1 MYPAALKELKS
12 LSFFTIYCKR
22 LNPLRKIRY
31 DSVYLESTPFNRLA
45 MTDIFISYSH
55 KDEAWKD
62 ALQRHLKV
70 LQTHNAFSIWDD
82 RQIELGANWLPAIEG
97 AIEQAKVALL
107 LVSSDFLTSEFVTR
121 QEIPRFLQRREAEGL
136 QVVPIIIRPCAWVTV
151 PWLAALQGGTKDN
164 RPLAQFALGS
174 FESEQAFSEITLKVY
189 NLLQTAQQAAELK
202 RLAELSR
209 LAEQERLEQAR
220 LQREAEARRL
230 AQERAER
237 EATEQLK
244 QAQAA
249 AKKAEQERFKREQAE
264 SNRLE
269 RERQKAEQGES
280 SSGKKS
286 TWLWGGLGAS
296 ALLGAVVWAMQSK
309 STEIPP
315 VQPSTTASSAP
326 AIETTPTPE
335 KVAEPDK
342 PILPIPELVTINGG
356 SFEMGCKLGR
366 DDVEGGCQDD
376 EKPLHTVK
384 IADFQISRTEITRGQ
399 FRAFIEATG
408 HKTTAEKE
416 GSCFGDKTGKGE
428 WDDVAGNSWL
438 KPGFEQTDE
447 HPVVCVSWEDTQA
460 YVEWLNQAD
469 AGKNY
474 RLPSEAEWEYA
485 ARGGNQK
492 NAYPWGQDGSG
503 KLACQGANLAD
514 QDLKNHYPNWQWSIA
529 NCKDG
534 YVYTAPVGQFGKNA
548 DDLLDM
554 HGNVWEWTE
563 DCYHDSYEKAP
574 QDGSAW
580 EEKSCV
586 NRVLRGGSWD
596 DGPQYLRSADRSWI
610 VPSIRFSNLGFRIS
624 RTL

>member
-12 LSFFTIYCKR
+12 LSSFTIYCKR

-31 DSVYLESTPFNRLA
+31 DSIYLESTPFNRLA

-121 QEIPRFLQRREAEGL
+121 REIPRFLQRREAEGL

-189 NLLQTAQQAAELK
+189 NLLQIAQQAAELK

-209 LAEQERLEQAR
+209 RAEQQRLEQER
-220 LQREAEARRL
+220 LQREAEAKRL
-230 AQERAER
+230 AQEQADL
-237 EATEQLK
+237 EAAEQLRRE
-244 QAQAA
+244 QAA
-249 AKKAEQERFKREQAE
+249 AKKAEQERLAREQAE
-264 SNRLE
+264 LNRLE
-269 RERQKAEQGES
+269 RERQKAEKEGS

-296 ALLGAVVWAMQSK
+296 ALLGAVVWVMQGKPSE
-309 STEIPP
+309 TPP
-315 VQPSTTASSAP
+315 VQPSTTASSTA

-335 KVAEPDK
+335 KVAQPDK
-342 PILPIPELVTINGG
+342 PTLPIPELVTINGG
-356 SFEMGCKLGR
+356 SFEMGCKAGR

-399 FRAFIEATG
+399 FRAFVEATG

-416 GSCFGDKTGKGE
+416 GSCDGDKTGKGE
-428 WDDVAGNSWL
+428 WDYVAGNSWL
-438 KPGFEQTDE
+438 KPGGQTDE
-447 HPVVCVSWEDTQA
+447 HPVVCVNWEDAQA

-485 ARGGNQK
+485 ARAGNQK
-492 NAYPWGQDGSG
+492 NAYPWGQEASS
-503 KLACQGANLAD
+503 ACTYANLAD
-514 QDLKNHYPNWQWSIA
+514 QKAKKTYTSWTTAECDDTYL
-529 NCKDG
+529 
-534 YVYTAPVGQFGKNA
+534 YTAPVGSFKANNYK
-548 DDLLDM
+548 LLDM
-554 HGNVWEWTE
+554 QGNVWEWTQ
-563 DCYHDSYEKAP
+563 DCYHDSYKKAP
-574 QDGSAW
+574 HDGSAW
-580 EEKSCV
+580 EKKSCV
-586 NRVLRGGSWD
+586 NRVLRGGSW
-596 DGPQYLRSADRSWI
+596 GNKPQNLRSAYRGRDDPARRSNVI
-610 VPSIRFSNLGFRIS
+610 GFRIS
-624 RTL
+624 KTL

>member
-1 MYPAALKELKS
+1 MMP
-12 LSFFTIYCKR
+12 FIW
-22 LNPLRKIRY
+22 NQP
-31 DSVYLESTPFNRLA
+31 PFNRFA

-82 RQIELGANWLPAIEG
+82 RQIEVGANWLPVIEG

-136 QVVPIIIRPCAWVTV
+136 QVVPIIIHPCAWVTV

-189 NLLQTAQQAAELK
+189 NLLQAAQQAAELK

-230 AQERAER
+230 AQEEAER

-244 QAQAA
+244 QAQAT

-286 TWLWGGLGAS
+286 TWLWGGIGAS

-309 STEIPP
+309 PTETPL
-315 VQPSTTASSAP
+315 VQPSTTVSSTA

-342 PILPIPELVTINGG
+342 PTIPLPEMITIQGG
-356 SFEMGCKLGR
+356 SFEMGCSNSK
-366 DDVEGGCQDD
+366 DCSDD
-376 EKPLHTVK
+376 EKPVRTVQVAAFEMSK
-384 IADFQISRTEITRGQ
+384 TEVTFAQWDACVADGGCGGYKPDDEQWGRGNRPVINVSWNDAQ
-399 FRAFIEATG
+399 NYVQWL
-408 HKTTAEKE
+408 
-416 GSCFGDKTGKGE
+416 SQKTGQK
-428 WDDVAGNSWL
+428 
-438 KPGFEQTDE
+438 
-447 HPVVCVSWEDTQA
+447 
-460 YVEWLNQAD
+460 
-469 AGKNY
+469 Y
-474 RLPSEAEWEYA
+474 RLPTEVEWEYA
-485 ARGGNQK
+485 ARAGTTTSYFWGNEIGNNQ
-492 NAYPWGQDGSG
+492 
-503 KLACQGANLAD
+503 
-514 QDLKNHYPNWQWSIA
+514 A
-529 NCKDG
+529 NCDG
-534 YVYTAPVGQFGKNA
+534 CGSEWDNKQTAPVERFAANA
-548 DDLLDM
+548 WGLHDM
-554 HGNVWEWTE
+554 HGNVWEWVQ
-563 DCYHDSYEKAP
+563 DCYHETYIKAP
-574 QDGSAW
+574 KDGRAW

-586 NRVLRGGSWD
+586 YRVWRGGSWINV
-596 DGPQYLRSADRSWI
+596 PRYLRSAARNWI
-610 VPSIRFSNLGFRIS
+610 NPAGRINSIGFRIS
-624 RTL
+624 RTF